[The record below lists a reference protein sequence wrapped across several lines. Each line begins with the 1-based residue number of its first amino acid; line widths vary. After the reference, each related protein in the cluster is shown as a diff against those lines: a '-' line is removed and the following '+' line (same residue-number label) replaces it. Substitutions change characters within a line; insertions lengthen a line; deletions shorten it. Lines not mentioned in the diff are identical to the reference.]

1 MKYHYQFVSNHSV
14 RIELIPE
21 DRKELHL
28 LELSSASLQIQQD
41 EVLIAY
47 FRKGLAAYSRD
58 ANLTLTR
65 FMNFPKVALCT
76 YETQHIT
83 IEKVVN
89 II

>member
-21 DRKELHL
+21 DRKELHF
-28 LELSSASLQIQQD
+28 LETSASLQIQQD
-41 EVLIAY
+41 EILTAY
-47 FRKGLAAYSRD
+47 YRKGLQAYSRD

-76 YETQHIT
+76 YETQHMT